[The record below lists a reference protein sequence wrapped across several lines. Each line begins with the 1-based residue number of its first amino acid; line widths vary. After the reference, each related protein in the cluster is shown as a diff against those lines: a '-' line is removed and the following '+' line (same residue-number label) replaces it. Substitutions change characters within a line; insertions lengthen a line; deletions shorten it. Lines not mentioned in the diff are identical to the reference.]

1 MSIPYRGRNLPTKT
15 QGAQGRLSSILKF
28 DISGYT
34 ETEGFFRAA
43 RRESVPRD
51 VAFHCRGPR
60 RLRHLRFE
68 YHRWDSDKLFAT
80 STSCCSSFS
89 ISGSSTSRTSPNGST
104 QLRGRL
110 LAHLPALWLGVARRR
125 AILGAKHTVGWQE
138 RSGLPCHASAK
149 GMGPAIL
156 LCDDGSVATSPEGAE
171 SKEPKGERTEC
182 RVA

>member
-89 ISGSSTSRTSPNGST
+89 ILGSSTSRTSPIGST
-104 QLRGRL
+104 RIAWSAPRASRGSL
-110 LAHLPALWLGVARRR
+110 ARRC
-125 AILGAKHTVGWQE
+125 A
-138 RSGLPCHASAK
+138 
-149 GMGPAIL
+149 
-156 LCDDGSVATSPEGAE
+156 AE
-171 SKEPKGERTEC
+171 SNLVCEAYSWLAREKWSTLPRVCERDG
-182 RVA
+182 AGDSPL